1 MWGERG
7 RALSEGARD
16 DGVQERKGLHIRLDV
31 DNVVRH
37 VGGCVRESAT
47 AVDKRS

>member
-1 MWGERG
+1 M
-7 RALSEGARD
+7 LSEGETINVK
-16 DGVQERKGLHIRLDV
+16 GRKGLHIRRDV
-31 DNVVRH
+31 DNLVRH

>member
-1 MWGERG
+1 M
-7 RALSEGARD
+7 LSEGEDINVRE
-16 DGVQERKGLHIRLDV
+16 GRKELHIRLDV